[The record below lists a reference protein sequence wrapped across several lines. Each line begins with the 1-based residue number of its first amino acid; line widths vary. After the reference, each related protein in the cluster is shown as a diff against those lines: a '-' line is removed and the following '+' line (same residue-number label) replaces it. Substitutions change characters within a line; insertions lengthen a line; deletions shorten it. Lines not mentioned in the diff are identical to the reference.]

1 MIKNTDKPKEKILE
15 IDIPP
20 SSSLIDDSE
29 DYSQKIV
36 ERSVAKNMTETL
48 EQKAKYADRMERHI
62 YKRHGYQLMIG
73 CLIAYGALVLV
84 DTFIPNFNIEMSK
97 LSDGF
102 VELLKFIVST
112 LIGFVFSENLKN
124 DKEK

>member
-1 MIKNTDKPKEKILE
+1 MIQNTDKPKEKISE

-20 SSSLIDDSE
+20 SSSPIDTGE

-36 ERSVAKNMTETL
+36 ELSVAKNMAETL
-48 EQKAKYADRMERHI
+48 EQKAKYADRMERHV
-62 YKRHGYQLMIG
+62 YKKHGLQLLIG
-73 CLIAYGALVLV
+73 CLIAYGLVV
-84 DTFIPNFNIEMSK
+84 IFDTLISHWNLKISEFS
-97 LSDGF
+97 SGF
-102 VELLKFIVST
+102 VELLKFVVST